1 MIHTVKHRCEM
12 CSPRISPPDL
22 EHVSDAS
29 GEARTVIPYMVAPA
43 VADATVRCRI
53 RGLKSAVHVKV
64 TPV

>member
-1 MIHTVKHRCEM
+1 MQSQKARSYLH
-12 CSPRISPPDL
+12 DL

-29 GEARTVIPYMVAPA
+29 GEARTVIPYKVAP

>member
-1 MIHTVKHRCEM
+1 MQSQKARSYLH
-12 CSPRISPPDL
+12 DL

>member
-1 MIHTVKHRCEM
+1 M
-12 CSPRISPPDL
+12 CSPRKPEAICLNDL